1 MERMLS
7 ASNAI
12 DGVLNRVAMMMGWLF
27 VACTIVIAFDV
38 LSRKFGF
45 QMPGMGSTRLQELE
59 WHMHTALF
67 SFWLGIAYVKN
78 AHVRID
84 IAFINAKPRTQVWAE
99 FWGCVLLA
107 IPYCLLAIYFSFD
120 FTWIAWVDNEGSA
133 SSNGL
138 PWRWLPKGF
147 ITVGLIMLLAAVISV
162 LMRTIIYLFGPEEL
176 RDKASVA
183 VIKHHND
190 GAVL

>member
-1 MERMLS
+1 MERMLAFS
-7 ASNAI
+7 DAV
-12 DGVLNRVAMMMGWLF
+12 DGVLYRIAMLVGWLF

-45 QMPGMGSTRLQELE
+45 QMPGLGSTRLQELE

-84 IAFINAKPRTQVWAE
+84 IAFINASAPTHVWAE
-99 FWGCVLLA
+99 FLGCVIFA
-107 IPYCLLAIYFSFD
+107 IPYLIFAIYFSVD
-120 FTWIAWVDNEGSA
+120 FTWISWVDMEGSA

-138 PWRWLPKGF
+138 PYRWIPKGF
-147 ITVGLIMLLAAVISV
+147 ISAGLIMLLAAVISV
-162 LMRTIIYLFGPEEL
+162 LFRTIVYLWGPENL
-176 RDKASVA
+176 RNKANVA
-183 VIKHHND
+183 VIKDHH
-190 GAVL
+190 GATA

>member
-12 DGVLNRVAMMMGWLF
+12 DSVLDRVAMAVGWLF
-27 VACTIVIAFDV
+27 VATTVVIAFDV

-45 QMPGMGSTRLQELE
+45 QMPGLGSTRLQELE

-84 IAFINAKPRTQVWAE
+84 IALINAKPATYVWAE
-99 FWGCVLLA
+99 LLGCIIFA
-107 IPYCLLAIYFSFD
+107 IPYCLLAIYFSVD
-120 FTWIAWVDNEGSA
+120 FTWVSWVDLEGSA

-138 PWRWLPKGF
+138 PYRWIPKAF
-147 ITVGLIMLLAAVISV
+147 ISVGLIMLFAAVISV
-162 LMRTIIYLFGPEEL
+162 LMRTIVYLWGPEHL
-176 RDKASVA
+176 REQANVG
-183 VIKHHND
+183 VIKDHR
-190 GAVL
+190 GVTV

>member
-1 MERMLS
+1 MNRMLA

-12 DGVLNRVAMMMGWLF
+12 DGVLDRIAMTAGWLF
-27 VACTIVIAFDV
+27 IACTAVIAFDV
-38 LSRKFGF
+38 LSRKFGY

-84 IAFINAKPRTQVWAE
+84 IAFINAEAITKVRAE
-99 FWGCVLLA
+99 FLGCVLFA
-107 IPYCLLAIYFSFD
+107 IPYCLLAIYFSLD
-120 FTWIAWVDNEGSA
+120 FTWVAWVDNEGSA

-138 PWRWLPKGF
+138 DWRWIPKGF
-147 ITVGLIMLLAAVISV
+147 ISIGLIMLFAAVISV
-162 LMRTIIYLFGPEEL
+162 LMRTIVYLWGPEAL
-176 RDKASVA
+176 RSKAAVA
-183 VIKHHND
+183 VIKHHEV
-190 GAVL
+190 AV

>member
-1 MERMLS
+1 MERMLRVS
-7 ASNAI
+7 DAI
-12 DGVLNRVAMMMGWLF
+12 DGVLYRVAMVVGWLF

-67 SFWLGIAYVKN
+67 SFWLGTAYIKN

-84 IAFINAKPRTQVWAE
+84 IAFINAKPSTHVWAE
-99 FWGCVLLA
+99 FFGCIILA
-107 IPYCLLAIYFSFD
+107 IPYCLFAIYFSLD
-120 FTWIAWVDNEGSA
+120 FTWIAWVDMEGSP

-138 PWRWLPKGF
+138 PYRWIPKAF
-147 ITVGLIMLLAAVISV
+147 ISLGLILLFAGVISV
-162 LMRTIIYLFGPEEL
+162 LMRTMIYLWGPEAL
-176 RDKASVA
+176 KKKANVA
-183 VIKHHND
+183 VIKDHH
-190 GAVL
+190 GATA

>member
-1 MERMLS
+1 MERMLTM
-7 ASNAI
+7 SNAI
-12 DGVLNRVAMMMGWLF
+12 DDVLYRVGMTVGWLF
-27 VACTIVIAFDV
+27 IGCTIVIAFDV

-45 QMPGMGSTRLQELE
+45 QIPGMGSTRLQELE

-84 IAFINAKPRTQVWAE
+84 IAFINAKARTQVWAE
-99 FWGCVLLA
+99 FLGCLIFA
-107 IPYCLLAIYFSFD
+107 IPYCLLAIYFSWD

-138 PWRWLPKGF
+138 DWRWIPKGS
-147 ITVGLIMLLAAVISV
+147 ITVGLIMLMAAVISV
-162 LMRTIIYLFGPEEL
+162 LMRTIVYLWGPEEL
-176 RDKASVA
+176 RDKAAVA
-183 VIKHHND
+183 VIKNH
-190 GAVL
+190 GVVA

>member
-1 MERMLS
+1 MGRMLKLS
-7 ASNAI
+7 GAI
-12 DGVLNRVAMMMGWLF
+12 DAVLYRVAMFVGWLF
-27 VACTIVIAFDV
+27 VACTVVIAFDV

-84 IAFINAKPRTQVWAE
+84 IAFINASPKTHVVAE

-107 IPYCLLAIYFSFD
+107 IPYCLLAIYFSAD
-120 FTWIAWVDNEGSA
+120 FTWVAWVDNEGSA

-138 PWRWLPKGF
+138 PWRWIPKGF
-147 ITVGLIMLLAAVISV
+147 ITLGLLMLFAAVISV
-162 LMRTIIYLFGPEEL
+162 LMRTIVYLYGSDEL
-176 RDKASVA
+176 KGKANVA
-183 VIKHHND
+183 VIKDHH
-190 GAVL
+190 GVTV

>member
-1 MERMLS
+1 MNRMLA

-12 DGVLNRVAMMMGWLF
+12 DGVLDRIAMTVGWLF
-27 VACTIVIAFDV
+27 IACTAVIAFDV
-38 LSRKFGF
+38 LSRKFGY

-84 IAFINAKPRTQVWAE
+84 IAFINAEAITKVRAE
-99 FWGCVLLA
+99 FLGCVFFA
-107 IPYCLLAIYFSFD
+107 IPYCLLAIYFSLD
-120 FTWIAWVDNEGSA
+120 FTWVAWVDNEGSA

-138 PWRWLPKGF
+138 DWRWIPKGF
-147 ITVGLIMLLAAVISV
+147 ISIGLIMLFAAVISV
-162 LMRTIIYLFGPEEL
+162 LMRTIVYLWGPEAL
-176 RDKASVA
+176 RSKAAVA
-183 VIKHHND
+183 VIKHHEV
-190 GAVL
+190 AV